1 MSKERKGV
9 LDVINSILHQ
19 EILLPTKKKKEL
31 ETIFSNS
38 NLEEMFSMKCI
49 WDQKNHMFRIINLR
63 KSEVVISFTVSEI
76 NEIFNYYKL

>member
-19 EILLPTKKKKEL
+19 EISLPTKKKKEL

-49 WDQKNHMFRIINLR
+49 YDQKYYMFRIINLR